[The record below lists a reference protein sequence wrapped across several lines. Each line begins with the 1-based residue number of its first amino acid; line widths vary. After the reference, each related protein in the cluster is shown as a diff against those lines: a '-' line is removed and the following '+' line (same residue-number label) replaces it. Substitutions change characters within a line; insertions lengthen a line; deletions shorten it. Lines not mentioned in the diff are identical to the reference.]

1 MKRKHLTGDGLR
13 TYNYNHTKQR
23 IEERYG
29 LTLSK
34 SNYENLCQRILK
46 RNSVFELKREKQKR
60 GTQIIFKLKYKQCN
74 IYVVFLDTIK
84 AITTALPPNNFERL

>member
-1 MKRKHLTGDGLR
+1 MKRKHLSGDGLR

-34 SNYENLCQRILK
+34 SNYDNLCNRIAK
-46 RNSVFELKREKQKR
+46 RDSVFELKKEKQKR
-60 GTQIIFKLKYKQCN
+60 GTQRIFRMRFKECN
-74 IYVVFLDTIK
+74 IYAVFLDEIK
-84 AITTALPPNNFERL
+84 SITTVLPSSSFLA